1 MAEVLTPLEDATALA
16 NDAPAR
22 TPWAHVHAMRDKL
35 EVSLQTIADGRQNS
49 PIALDEVRAASTLL
63 QRLCLLESDAMLS
76 VPLRLTGGRYGVRH
90 SLSSAILL
98 EFMLTRMGTSP
109 SERRTAI
116 NAALTMNL
124 GMHELQEQLYAQAG
138 ALSPEQRAA
147 VLDHPNVSVALLR
160 GAGLE
165 DRMWIAL
172 VTQHHEHLDGTGYP
186 RKLSGDQL
194 WPAAQALMLADRWCA
209 MITERHY
216 RAGAPPD
223 QALQLIVGRA
233 SGVADASIGKAL
245 SDVLGPYPPGT
256 PVRLVNGEVG
266 VVCRR
271 TYDPSAP
278 VVRVMHPTYGPN
290 GPDGVN
296 RLCIE
301 SKLRIEACIP
311 AGELGF
317 PIDTEQLWPA
327 TGPL

>member
-1 MAEVLTPLEDATALA
+1 MAEVVTSFEDATA
-16 NDAPAR
+16 PAQAAR
-22 TPWAHVHAMRDKL
+22 PSTPWSHARAMRDKL
-35 EVSLQTIADGRQNS
+35 DASLQTIADGHQNS
-49 PIALDEVRAASTLL
+49 PIALDDVRTASALL
-63 QRLCLLESDAMLS
+63 QRLCLLESDAMLA
-76 VPLRLTGGRYGVRH
+76 VPLRMTGGRYGVRH
-90 SLSSAILL
+90 SLATAIVL

-124 GMHELQEQLYAQAG
+124 GMLELQEQLYGQAG
-138 ALSPEQRAA
+138 ALSPEQRAS

-165 DRMWIAL
+165 DRMWLAL

-209 MITERHY
+209 MITERGY
-216 RAGAPPD
+216 RPGAPPD
-223 QALQLIVGRA
+223 KALQLIVDRT
-233 SGVADASIGKAL
+233 SSVADTSIGRAL

-266 VVCRR
+266 MVCRR

-311 AGELGF
+311 AAELGF
-317 PIDTEQLWPA
+317 PIDNEQLWPA